1 MLLSRRLRADAQ
13 WRDLADYTFVS
24 GVTVTGLFVLAGVLT
39 MGEGTPLHAWAGA
52 FQRGVCG
59 VWFACEIALAVRVRA
74 VSALVM

>member
-1 MLLSRRLRADAQ
+1 
-13 WRDLADYTFVS
+13 
-24 GVTVTGLFVLAGVLT
+24 